1 MDEAQAISTV
11 VSWIRST
18 GMDYP
23 TEGLEAE
30 RFEVGWC
37 VYEPVEVDDSDP
49 FAFLEMPVGRTLFLV
64 GDSGRVKLVSSST
77 PPRVA
82 QDEFVFEE
90 LAARPAAPGSEA
102 AAFMTQFEL
111 AFRDAAAGGP
121 PVFREFH
128 HVPPDDDG
136 EATAAEAAR
145 LIDPIVRELARLGP
159 PGWEQFTAEFSVTVS
174 AEVAQLRFWAGGGS
188 GLVPVPRTIAELVRR
203 QRQVA
208 ARMPAG
214 PWWRLLLAV
223 ADTGETSV
231 EYDYGDEPFPD
242 DQLLAPGHYRN
253 DLDAH
258 PRPRVPV
265 WLAGYA
271 AGPGAQ
277 GRSPRRAALASGDP
291 GFAVAASGIP
301 ALDDLWT
308 RWAVLSAVHAGTG
321 SERGPRIHPGYAWY
335 EDDHRSGSTL
345 YVLPGGRAVLSGG
358 RWNSPLLDAAYNGG
372 RPLPDLYTGAPAWV
386 TDAVLNTRTRNG
398 LLSFCFWW
406 TGQRWF
412 RGPTDTTG
420 ELAAPLPPVR
430 TAEETVRAMAAEA
443 GTAAACGHL
452 LEAAARHEATIEDV
466 IAVLEERPGADVFAA
481 ADQLSLAGL
490 LEP

>member
-37 VYEPVEVDDSDP
+37 VYAPVAVDDSDP
-49 FAFLEMPVGRTLFLV
+49 FAFLELPVGQTLFLV

-77 PPRVA
+77 PPRTA

-128 HVPPDDDG
+128 HVPPDDDA

-159 PGWEQFTAEFSVTVS
+159 PGWEQLTAEFSVTVS
-174 AEVAQLRFWAGGGS
+174 AEVAQLRFWVGEGS
-188 GLVPVPRTIAELVRR
+188 GLVPVPRAIAELVRR

-242 DQLLAPGHYRN
+242 DQLLAAGHYRN
-253 DLDAH
+253 DLDAY
-258 PRPRVPV
+258 PRPHVPV

-277 GRSPRRAALASGDP
+277 GRSPRRAAFASDDTE
-291 GFAVAASGIP
+291 FAVAASGVP
-301 ALDDLWT
+301 PLDDLWT
-308 RWAVLSAVHAGTG
+308 RWAVLSAVFAGLG
-321 SERGPRIHPGYAWY
+321 SEWGPRIHPGYAWF

-358 RWNSPLLDAAYNGG
+358 RWNSPLLEAAYNGG

-386 TDAVLNTRTRNG
+386 TDPVLNTRTRNG

-406 TGQRWF
+406 TGDRWF

-420 ELAAPLPPVR
+420 ELTSPLPPVR
-430 TAEETVRAMAAEA
+430 SAEETVHAMAAEA
-443 GTAAACGHL
+443 GSTAACRHL
-452 LEAAARHEATIEDV
+452 LEAAARREATIEDV
-466 IAVLEERPGADVFAA
+466 IAVLEARPGTDVFAA